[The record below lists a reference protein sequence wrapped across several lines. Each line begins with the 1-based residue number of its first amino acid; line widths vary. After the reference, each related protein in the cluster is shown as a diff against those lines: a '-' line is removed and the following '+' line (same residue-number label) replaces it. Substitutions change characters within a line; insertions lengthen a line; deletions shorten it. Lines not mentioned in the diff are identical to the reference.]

1 MSRKYPEIAKITHPV
16 LTDIFPRKRLFQ
28 HLDIIRKNPVVWIS
42 GPPGCGKTTL
52 VASYL
57 DYSLIPHIWYRADEG
72 DSDVATFFYYMSLAA
87 KKAAPVR
94 KKPLPL
100 LTPEYLKGL
109 SIFTMRYFENLF
121 SRLRTPFIIV
131 LDNYQSI
138 SAESNFHEAL
148 YEGLRI
154 IPEKINIFIISRRD
168 PPAQFVRL
176 WANNKMGFLGWNEI
190 RFSIDETKEMIETK
204 DLKGLTE
211 EMFLQLH
218 KKTDGWAAGLILMLK
233 TKMRDIDF
241 QPMDRLAP
249 EEIFEYFARE
259 IFVRTDKKTKDF
271 LLRTAFLPY
280 MTNMIAEK
288 FTGIKT
294 SGEILS
300 NLARNHYFTE
310 KSFHT
315 NPVYRYHPLFREYL
329 QSFAK
334 ASIPPTMIS
343 KIEKNAAKLL
353 EENGEIEDALRLL
366 LDAMVWDELVR
377 LILVQA
383 GSLIAQGRHKT
394 LEELILRIPE
404 ETTKNRPYLSYWLGL
419 CKKPFHP
426 DESQLLFEEAFRKF
440 KALGDST
447 GSFLAWSGIVESIV
461 YSCESLKSLDPW
473 FSVLDEIL
481 KKFKKFPTEEIE
493 ACVTCSLLRGLSFR
507 RPAYYNTESWAER
520 AFVSAG
526 KNTNTA
532 LKTEI
537 LINLACYHYSGIELQ
552 KLEIVLDSLRELVR
566 HIDLPPLPRLVLSWV
581 EAAYANITSMYDRC
595 LKIVSEGLE
604 FANSTGIH
612 MMDCMLMGH
621 AALCSIKKGNFVT
634 ARRYLK
640 EIGTSLNSLKAW
652 EASFYHYIESWDAL
666 YSKNLARSSL
676 HSEQCLKLCEGLGNP
691 WTLSLAHLQKVF
703 LSNAYKEDGKIAEH
717 LASARLIGS
726 QSKNDHTLFSCL
738 LAEAYFLMDKGE
750 DEAAVELLREGMRIG
765 QQRGFV
771 NPYMWP
777 PGFME
782 AITAKALEAGIE
794 VAYVQGLIKK
804 NALLPE
810 YLLAGIEEWPWP
822 VKVYTFGRF
831 GLLKDGKPLQFSKKK
846 QQKPHS
852 MLKALIA
859 LGGRDIK
866 EEQLTDLLWPDAE
879 GDAAH
884 SAFTT
889 TLFRLRQL
897 LGIEEAIKCK
907 EGRITLDP
915 RYCWVDAWVFERLV
929 SKAEAGLKRIS
940 ETESIRKG
948 EDEKS
953 VQVKEI
959 IRLTEKAINLYKGH
973 FLPAEEEYF
982 WTASY
987 RERLRSKF
995 LRLASRSGNY
1005 LQKFGQWE
1013 KAVEYYQRAIEI
1025 DDLTEDFYQNLMLCY
1040 QQLDQKAEA
1049 IKVYKR
1055 CCKVFSAVLGI
1066 EPSSKTVAIY
1076 KSLL

>member
-1 MSRKYPEIAKITHPV
+1 M
-16 LTDIFPRKRLFQ
+16 
-28 HLDIIRKNPVVWIS
+28 
-42 GPPGCGKTTL
+42 
-52 VASYL
+52 
-57 DYSLIPHIWYRADEG
+57 
-72 DSDVATFFYYMSLAA
+72 ATFFYYMSQAA
-87 KKAAPVR
+87 KKAAPFR

-100 LTPEYLKGL
+100 LTPEYLKSL
-109 SIFTMRYFENLF
+109 SIFAMRYFEDLF
-121 SRLRTPFIIV
+121 SRLKTPFIIV

-148 YEGLRI
+148 YEGLRT
-154 IPEKINIFIISRRD
+154 IPEKINILIISRRD

-176 WANNKMGFLGWNEI
+176 WANNKMSFLGWNEI
-190 RFSIDETKEMIETK
+190 RFNIDETKEMIETR

-211 EMFLQLH
+211 EMLIQLH
-218 KKTDGWAAGLILMLK
+218 KKTDGWAAGLILMLE
-233 TKMRDIDF
+233 TKMKAIDF
-241 QPMDRLAP
+241 QPMDRLTP

-271 LLRTAFLPY
+271 LSRTAFLPE
-280 MTNMIAEK
+280 MTSLMAEK
-288 FTGIKT
+288 ITGIKT

-310 KSFHT
+310 KSFQKD
-315 NPVYRYHPLFREYL
+315 PVYRYHPLFREFL

-334 ASIPPTMIS
+334 ASIPPTRIFR
-343 KIEKNAAKLL
+343 IEKNAAKLL
-353 EENGEIEDALRLL
+353 EENGEIEYALRLL
-366 LDAMVWDELVR
+366 LDARAWDELVR

-383 GSLIAQGRHKT
+383 GSLIAQGRNKT
-394 LEELILRIPE
+394 LEELILKIPE
-404 ETTKNRPYLSYWLGL
+404 EIIKNTPYLSYWLGL

-426 DESQLLFEEAFRKF
+426 DESQLLFEEAFQKF
-440 KALGDST
+440 KAQTDST

-461 YSCESLKSLDPW
+461 YSCKSLKSLDPW
-473 FSVLDEIL
+473 FSVLDELL

-493 ACVTCSLLRGLSFR
+493 ARVTCSLLRGFSLR
-507 RPAYYNTESWAER
+507 RPAYYDTESWAER
-520 AFVSAG
+520 AFVFAG
-526 KNTNTA
+526 KSANTA
-532 LKTEI
+532 LKIET

-566 HIDLPPLPRLVLSWV
+566 HTDLSPLPRLILSWV

-604 FANSTGIH
+604 LANSTGIH

-621 AALCSIKKGNFVT
+621 GALCSIKKGNFVT
-634 ARRYLK
+634 ARRYLR

-666 YSKNLARSSL
+666 YSKNLAKSSL

-691 WTLSLAHLQKVF
+691 WTLSLAHLQRAF
-703 LSNAYKEDGKIAEH
+703 LLHAYKEYEKIAEH

-738 LAEAYFLMDKGE
+738 LAEAYFSLDKGE
-750 DEAAVELLREGMRIG
+750 DEAAKELLREGLRIG
-765 QQRGFV
+765 QQREFV

-777 PGFME
+777 PVFME
-782 AITAKALEAGIE
+782 TVTAKAIEAGIE
-794 VAYVQGLIKK
+794 VTYVQGLIKK
-804 NALLPE
+804 NALIPE
-810 YLLAGIEEWPWP
+810 DLSADIEEWPWP
-822 VKVYTFGRF
+822 IKVYAFGRF
-831 GLLKDGKPLQFSKKK
+831 GLLKEGKPLQFSKKK

-889 TLFRLRQL
+889 TLSRLRQL
-897 LGIEEAIKCK
+897 IDIEEAIKYK

-940 ETESIRKG
+940 ETETLKKG
-948 EDEKS
+948 ADDKS
-953 VQVKEI
+953 VQAKEI
-959 IRLTEKAINLYKGH
+959 ITLNEKAINLYKGH
-973 FLPAEEEYF
+973 FLPADEGYF

-987 RERLRSKF
+987 RERLRNKF
-995 LRLASRSGNY
+995 LRLVSRSSNY
-1005 LQKFGQWE
+1005 LQKSGQWE
-1013 KAVEYYQRAIEI
+1013 KAVECYQRALEI

>member
-1 MSRKYPEIAKITHPV
+1 MSKKYPAIAKITRPV
-16 LTDIFPRKRLFQ
+16 LIDIFPRKRLFQ
-28 HLDIIRKNPVVWIS
+28 HLDVIRKNPVIWIS

-57 DYSLIPHIWYRADEG
+57 DSNLIPNIWYRADEG

-87 KKAAPVR
+87 KKAAPFR

-100 LTPEYLKGL
+100 LTPEYIKGL
-109 SIFTMRYFENLF
+109 SIFSMRYFEDLF
-121 SRLRTPFIIV
+121 SRLSTPFIIV
-131 LDNYQSI
+131 LENYQSI

-154 IPEKINIFIISRRD
+154 IPEKINIFVISRRD

-190 RFSIDETKEMIETK
+190 RFSIDETKEIIETRGF
-204 DLKGLTE
+204 KGLTE
-211 EMFLQLH
+211 EMLLQFH

-241 QPMDRLAP
+241 QPMDRLTP

-288 FTGIKT
+288 ITGIKT

-310 KSFHT
+310 KSLHQ

-334 ASIPPTMIS
+334 ASISPSKIS
-343 KIEKNAAKLL
+343 TIEKNTAKLL
-353 EENGEIEDALRLL
+353 EENGEIEDALRLF
-366 LDAMVWDELVR
+366 LDAKAWDELLK
-377 LILVQA
+377 LIIVQA
-383 GSLIAQGRHKT
+383 GSLIIQGRHKT
-394 LEELILRIPE
+394 LEELILKIPKE
-404 ETTKNRPYLSYWLGL
+404 IIKNTPYLSYWLGL
-419 CKKPFHP
+419 CKKPSHP
-426 DESQLLFEEAFRKF
+426 EESKLFFEEAFQKF

-473 FSVLDEIL
+473 FSELNELL
-481 KKFKKFPTEEIE
+481 KKFKKFPNEEIE
-493 ACVTCSLLRGLSFR
+493 ACVICSLLRGLSFR
-507 RPAYYNTESWAER
+507 RPARYDTESWAER

-526 KNTNTA
+526 KIANTA

-552 KLEIVLDSLRELVR
+552 KLEMVLDSLRELIR
-566 HIDLPPLPRLVLSWV
+566 HTDLPPLPRLVLSWV

-595 LKIVSEGLE
+595 LKIVYQSLE
-604 FANSTGIH
+604 LANSTGIH
-612 MMDCMLMGH
+612 MMDFMLMGH

-634 ARRYLK
+634 VRRYLK
-640 EIGTSLNSLKAW
+640 EIGTSLNSLKVW
-652 EASFYHYIESWDAL
+652 EASFYHYIEGWDAL
-666 YSKNLARSSL
+666 YSKNLAKASL
-676 HSEQCLKLCEGLGNP
+676 HSEQCLKLCESMGNP
-691 WTLSLAHLQKVF
+691 WTLSLAHLQKAF
-703 LSNAYKEDGKIAEH
+703 LLNAYKEDGRIAEH
-717 LASARLIGS
+717 LDSARLIGS
-726 QSKNDHTLFSCL
+726 QSKNDHTIFSCL
-738 LAEAYFLMDKGE
+738 LAEAYFYLEKGE
-750 DEAAVELLREGMRIG
+750 DKAALELLREGMRIG

-782 AITAKALEAGIE
+782 AVTAKAIEAGIE

-810 YLLAGIEEWPWP
+810 NLSEDIEEWPWP
-822 VKVYTFGRF
+822 VKIYTFGRF
-831 GLLKDGKPLQFSKKK
+831 GVLKDGKPLQFSKKK
-846 QQKPHS
+846 QQKPYS

-859 LGGRDIK
+859 LGGRDLK
-866 EEQLTDLLWPDAE
+866 EEQLSDLLWPDAE
-879 GDAAH
+879 GDIVH

-897 LGIEEAIKCK
+897 LDIEEAIKCK
-907 EGRITLDP
+907 EGRITLDS

-929 SKAEAGLKRIS
+929 NRAESGLKRIS
-940 ETESIRKG
+940 ETESIKKG
-948 EDEKS
+948 KDTKNAH
-953 VQVKEI
+953 VKEV

-973 FLPAEEEYF
+973 FLLADEGYF

-995 LRLASRSGNY
+995 LRLISRSGNY
-1005 LQKFGQWE
+1005 LQKSGQWE
-1013 KAVEYYQRAIEI
+1013 KAVEYYLRAIEI